1 MPVIATPPGQHPGPW
16 QLTIPEAGSVT
27 LRYRVSDG
35 KGGFFTRTAIA
46 SAIVPV
52 VGYDYYANK
61 FGLYRKT
68 VNSLAAF
75 LTVPSHPVV
84 AGTVSDEWRFGIK
97 LKTWEPY
104 TAGTQGI
111 ACLCR
116 GTTSNTEEVFI
127 ISNLGPISIKYV
139 GGPVVTLTENH
150 GIQLGQRVDFRLIV
164 PSVVGQP
171 IELYARINN
180 GAEFL
185 MGSALTPASSGF
197 NPNRWLS
204 GNQAFNGMLFYVER
218 YRDGAPLYQFTF
230 NDFWS
235 TTFLSRHDPQVTA
248 VLTKASGHIEPQVDL
263 AEWSPATPAD
273 DLVAVSRPTI
283 ASLTVDRRLAL
294 TGISGRPAGVTRRY
308 LSWVRTH
315 DLTYD
320 LGLCSIGTTET
331 VRFNADGS
339 ISARV
344 TGMGSTV
351 VLRPAGAHVLN
362 GTKQL
367 IELAV
372 SDDRFQIKVD
382 DVLVAEHVAPGLS
395 FIPDKYLEGAS
406 GTTVWRG
413 RLYNLAVYDDDTL
426 IEYWPLDA
434 GEGTGVMV
442 NTVGTAVATLGS
454 ANSWVHG

>member
-52 VGYDYYANK
+52 VGYDYYGDK

-68 VNSLAAF
+68 VNAVTAF
-75 LTVPSHPVV
+75 LAVPSHPPVT
-84 AGTVSDEWRFGIK
+84 GTVADEWRFGFK
-97 LKTWEPY
+97 LKSWESY
-104 TAGTQGI
+104 TAGTQSV
-111 ACLCR
+111 ATFCR
-116 GTTSNTEEVFI
+116 SESSATLSNLVF
-127 ISNLGPISIKYV
+127 SNLGPITIKMDTDV
-139 GGPVVTLTENH
+139 NITLTSNH
-150 GIQLGQRVDFRLIV
+150 GIVPGQRVDCRLII
-164 PSVVGQP
+164 PTVVGENIQ
-171 IELYARINN
+171 LFAKINN
-180 GAEFL
+180 AAEVL
-185 MGSALTPASSGF
+185 LGSAPLPSALTF
-197 NPNRWLS
+197 NPTRFFS
-204 GNQAFNGMLFYVER
+204 GGQAFTGHFFYLER
-218 YRDGAPLYQFTF
+218 YRNAEPLYQFDF
-230 NDFWS
+230 SDFWT
-235 TTFLSRHDPQVTA
+235 TTFTSRHDALVSAT
-248 VLTKASGHIEPQVDL
+248 LTSSSGHIEMQVDTT
-263 AEWSPATPAD
+263 EWSPSSPAE
-273 DLVAVSRPTI
+273 DLVAVQRPTL
-283 ASLTVDRRLAL
+283 ASLSVDRRLAL
-294 TGISGRPAGVTRRY
+294 SGIAARPAGVTRRY

-413 RLYNLAVYDDDTL
+413 RLYNLAVYDDNAL
-426 IEYWPLDA
+426 IEYWPLDV
-434 GEGTGVMV
+434 GSGTGVMT
-442 NTVGTAVATLGS
+442 NTAGTAVATLGS
-454 ANSWVHG
+454 TSTWVHG